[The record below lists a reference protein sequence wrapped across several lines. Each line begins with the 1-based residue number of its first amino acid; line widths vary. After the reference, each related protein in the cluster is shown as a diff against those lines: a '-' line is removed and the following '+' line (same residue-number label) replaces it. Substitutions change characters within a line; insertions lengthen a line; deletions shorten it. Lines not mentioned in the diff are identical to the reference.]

1 MPSYRKSWFELRRIT
16 ITGPKFARVSFGR
29 TFDCVNVMP
38 VRTPPA
44 TALATSRVAC
54 RWSSFSPARSFESHG
69 RSCLRKSLESTAGRS
84 KRFASVAMKAAG
96 APGTTLTPRGMTLFG
111 SAVNARSIAL
121 SITGVAPSTS
131 GVTRIRVEPS

>member
-1 MPSYRKSWFELRRIT
+1 
-16 ITGPKFARVSFGR
+16 
-29 TFDCVNVMP
+29 
-38 VRTPPA
+38 
-44 TALATSRVAC
+44 
-54 RWSSFSPARSFESHG
+54 
-69 RSCLRKSLESTAGRS
+69 
-84 KRFASVAMKAAG
+84 MKAAG